1 MALEKNLHIEYQY
14 TRNGLKKTGEFW
26 TDGVTDITNDLIS
39 HVCLLENIAAATPI
53 ARSRRVSEHGE
64 LAKALIE
71 NHVGEIITYSING
84 DKHTN
89 PLHLK
94 SFIKSFFAE

>member
-1 MALEKNLHIEYQY
+1 MEKNLHIEYQY

-89 PLHLK
+89 PLDLK